1 MPKTITVEAGELL
14 PRKFRYAA
22 IQYHVHRSGRT
33 EYSLS
38 VDEYVDDPEG
48 ADIWTR
54 PSKSGEHA
62 ARERAA
68 FLDTR
73 GGIRDT

>member
-48 ADIWTR
+48 CGYLDSAEQVR
-54 PSKSGEHA
+54 EHA